1 MHNDGNVVPLH
12 KAATDQ
18 ATHSPLA
25 RLPVILLQ
33 VRDKAAQQL
42 RLALQALFDNAD
54 DTLFEMADRARDDV
68 EQNLF
73 FEAMRDLR
81 LKRKNIERGFLEQ
94 FFAAFVSLTQYDIT
108 QSALPQALVFDA
120 SVAPPDDDIERSVA
134 VEAMVSKVL
143 SRDGFTLGQLTAR
156 FSALLDRELLDQHN
170 PMGPAM
176 LCEYFLQAG
185 RNLGV
190 EIKVKLIIL
199 KLFDRYVHQ
208 GCQSAVRRSQSV
220 AGCYRCSA

>member
-12 KAATDQ
+12 KVATDQ

-42 RLALQALFDNAD
+42 RHGLQELFDNAD
-54 DTLFEMADRARDDV
+54 DTLFEMADRARNDV

-94 FFAAFVSLTQYDIT
+94 FF
-108 QSALPQALVFDA
+108 
-120 SVAPPDDDIERSVA
+120 
-134 VEAMVSKVL
+134 
-143 SRDGFTLGQLTAR
+143 DGFCQPHPVRHHSVCLAPGVGLRRLGGAAR
-156 FSALLDRELLDQHN
+156 
-170 PMGPAM
+170 
-176 LCEYFLQAG
+176 
-185 RNLGV
+185 
-190 EIKVKLIIL
+190 
-199 KLFDRYVHQ
+199 
-208 GCQSAVRRSQSV
+208 
-220 AGCYRCSA
+220 